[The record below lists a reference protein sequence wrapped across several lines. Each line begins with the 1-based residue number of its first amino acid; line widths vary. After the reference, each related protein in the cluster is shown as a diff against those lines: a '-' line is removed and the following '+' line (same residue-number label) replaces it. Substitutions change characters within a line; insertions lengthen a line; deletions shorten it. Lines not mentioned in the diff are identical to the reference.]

1 VRKFEGYVDS
11 ALAAGNAAAEW
22 TLKWRGNADVAPAF
36 AEQTNRFARAGDARR
51 ARDRSDKE
59 KADGVKS
66 AREASEIVAA
76 YRGREAS
83 TEDCNARAA
92 AWNAAWKPVLPK
104 GVYDELSSKI
114 AEALVDRR
122 NRDSGDLARAAGA
135 ERRKTAAAAAEK
147 SAVEQAEAIARRYS
161 DENESVSVAKAEYA
175 VWQNEWGRHS
185 SEEFYARC
193 RRMIDEAA
201 AARTLADSGRA
212 VAAECGRWL
221 DNIWTVTSRDV
232 RNWRSNID
240 RAELELKRA
249 VGEGRIS
256 EKAAAEVRAGID
268 ARRRWAV
275 GVIDNKT
282 HRTVEFGGKAIGPVS
297 SAAVVFTNGV
307 PEGVAVTSDGC
318 EPYRVRE
325 SDFDS
330 KVTVVMPKNLVERT
344 GGAKAR
350 IPPCEDGVVCLVDG
364 VERRPGVVDVR
375 PGRHHVVWRRTLETY
390 PGTRDYSDQGAAFDV
405 AAGGTADVPPPSR
418 EWASSPEFESAKK
431 NAAEAERARGIVA
444 RIEEC
449 LVPEPLET
457 RRARLGKAYGIFA
470 DWRTSSTLAVLG
482 EGVELDL
489 KRRFE
494 DEKARVRG
502 YVRNATDVPAEVA
515 TDVGR
520 TEVPPGE
527 SRVVTFEKVWSGQS
541 YAALPD
547 YEFVFLP
554 RLRDDFDGKE
564 FVIEK
569 SRLVPLPVK
578 VRIPPLE
585 GGVTCEIGDE
595 TVVGEAL
602 LRPGEYDCQY
612 RKPDCKPQKFE
623 FVVRIGEETS
633 LPPPKAWEPSGAL
646 SAFADALSSF
656 ASGAVDQ
663 AKGLTSKI
671 GTIEDPEKR
680 RELEEL
686 RRAIELR
693 EKLEA
698 K

>member
-1 VRKFEGYVDS
+1 
-11 ALAAGNAAAEW
+11 
-22 TLKWRGNADVAPAF
+22 
-36 AEQTNRFARAGDARR
+36 
-51 ARDRSDKE
+51 
-59 KADGVKS
+59 
-66 AREASEIVAA
+66 
-76 YRGREAS
+76 
-83 TEDCNARAA
+83 
-92 AWNAAWKPVLPK
+92 
-104 GVYDELSSKI
+104 
-114 AEALVDRR
+114 
-122 NRDSGDLARAAGA
+122 
-135 ERRKTAAAAAEK
+135 
-147 SAVEQAEAIARRYS
+147 
-161 DENESVSVAKAEYA
+161 
-175 VWQNEWGRHS
+175 
-185 SEEFYARC
+185 
-193 RRMIDEAA
+193 
-201 AARTLADSGRA
+201 
-212 VAAECGRWL
+212 
-221 DNIWTVTSRDV
+221 
-232 RNWRSNID
+232 
-240 RAELELKRA
+240 
-249 VGEGRIS
+249 
-256 EKAAAEVRAGID
+256 
-268 ARRRWAV
+268 
-275 GVIDNKT
+275 
-282 HRTVEFGGKAIGPVS
+282 
-297 SAAVVFTNGV
+297 
-307 PEGVAVTSDGC
+307 
-318 EPYRVRE
+318 
-325 SDFDS
+325 
-330 KVTVVMPKNLVERT
+330 
-344 GGAKAR
+344 
-350 IPPCEDGVVCLVDG
+350 
-364 VERRPGVVDVR
+364 
-375 PGRHHVVWRRTLETY
+375 
-390 PGTRDYSDQGAAFDV
+390 
-405 AAGGTADVPPPSR
+405 
-418 EWASSPEFESAKK
+418 
-431 NAAEAERARGIVA
+431 
-444 RIEEC
+444 
-449 LVPEPLET
+449 
-457 RRARLGKAYGIFA
+457 
-470 DWRTSSTLAVLG
+470 VLG

-564 FVIEK
+564 FVIDK